1 MKVAYLHGLE
11 SNIDQK
17 DPKIMFLNNSFD
29 EVYTPSINYK
39 DPSTFNK
46 LLKEIKRMQP
56 DLIVGS
62 SMGGYV
68 SYLIGSKLAIPTLLF
83 NPAMVGRSMD
93 PVVDVTSMIGSKHTV
108 YFGKS
113 DNVIDGNAVRQYFN
127 DKGIGSFDYNLYSGG
142 HRVPVD
148 VFIDAIK
155 QILGITEIYNKN
167 IDTDMKNT
175 QTFNDFLK
183 ESEVVLHDNDFLGMQ
198 AQMANMTREEW
209 IAHYGTA
216 TIGSG
221 IDEKNADGTISDDED
236 EEMEYLITDV
246 NTLMDEL
253 IDMIKTRTEEI
264 GGSFRSP
271 GYTAQCVKIIKDK
284 LKKAKML

>member
-1 MKVAYLHGLE
+1 MKIAYLHGLE

-17 DPKIMFLNNSFD
+17 DPKIIFLNTFD

-46 LLKEIKRMQP
+46 LFKDIKKMQP

-93 PVVDVTSMIGSKHTV
+93 PIVDLTGLRGSKHTV

-113 DNVIDGNAVRQYFN
+113 DNVIDGSAVRQYFN
-127 DKGIGSFDYNLYSGG
+127 DKGVGSFDYNLYSGG

-148 VFIDAIK
+148 VFINTIK

-167 IDTDMKNT
+167 TNNNMKK
-175 QTFNDFLK
+175 TFSDFLK
-183 ESEVVLHDNDFLGMQ
+183 ESETVHHSNDFLGMQ
-198 AQMANMTREEW
+198 ANMANMTREEW

-236 EEMEYLITDV
+236 EEMEYLITDL
-246 NTLMDEL
+246 NFMLDE
-253 IDMIKTRTEEI
+253 IIHMVKTKTEEI

>member
-1 MKVAYLHGLE
+1 MKIAYLHGLE
-11 SNIDQK
+11 STVDSK
-17 DPKIMFLNNSFD
+17 DPKLIFLNNSFD
-29 EVYTPSINYK
+29 EVYAPSINYK

-46 LLKEIKRMQP
+46 LLKDIKKLQP
-56 DLIVGS
+56 ALIVGS

-68 SYLIGSKLAIPTLLF
+68 SYLIGSKLSIPTLLF

-93 PVVDVTSMIGSKHTV
+93 PVVDVTGMSGSKHTI

-113 DNVIDGNAVRQYFN
+113 DNVIDGNAVRRYFN
-127 DKGIGSFDYNLYSGG
+127 DEGVGSFDYNLYSGG

-148 VFIDAIK
+148 AFIDAIR
-155 QILGITEIYNKN
+155 QNLGITEIYSKN
-167 IDTDMKNT
+167 INKDMKK
-175 QTFNDFLK
+175 TFNEFLK
-183 ESEVVLHDNDFLGMQ
+183 ESETVYGENDFLGMQ

-236 EEMEYLITDV
+236 EEMEDLIIDL
-246 NTLMDEL
+246 NFMLDE
-253 IDMIKTRTEEI
+253 MINMVKTRTEEI

-271 GYTAQCVKIIKDK
+271 GYTHTCVKVIKDK